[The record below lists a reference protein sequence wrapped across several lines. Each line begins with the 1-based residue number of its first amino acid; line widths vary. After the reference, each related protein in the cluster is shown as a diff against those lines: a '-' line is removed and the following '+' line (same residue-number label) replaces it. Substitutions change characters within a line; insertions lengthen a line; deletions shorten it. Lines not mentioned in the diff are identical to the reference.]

1 MERLDGI
8 LFASPT
14 NETAIRAR
22 VNLLLTEICA
32 TVNDQRP
39 SIAKPL
45 HLQMESSFFWEPVD
59 YKGKPHR
66 LDGKPDYSLWYGFE
80 EDTSCNLVIVETKT
94 VESASTGQGQ
104 VLAYM
109 GKKYLGFC
117 AIGVNV
123 IY

>member
-1 MERLDGI
+1 MNRLDNI
-8 LFASPT
+8 LLTSPV

-32 TVNDQRP
+32 TIDEHRAP
-39 SIAKPL
+39 GAKPL
-45 HLQMESSFFWEPVD
+45 HLQMESSFFWEPIN

-94 VESASTGQGQ
+94 RHTVSTGQGQ
-104 VLAYM
+104 TLAYM
-109 GKKYLGFC
+109 GKRYTVFC